1 MTRLRAGTRGSDLA
15 LWQTRW
21 VCDLLRRSHAGVEIE
36 EVIIQTHGDVAKD
49 QRFDADWPVGG
60 FVGALEQA
68 LARRDIDFAT
78 HSYKDLQTAV
88 TAGLAIAAVP
98 VREAVYDVLVTDR
111 EVDLDAL
118 PAGFRVGTSSPRRS
132 AQFRRL
138 GDVRIVAIRGN
149 VPTRVGKVDGG
160 DVDGVILAAAGLKRL
175 GIEPA
180 FVTPLPVERF
190 VPAPAQ
196 GALAIQTRDEVEL
209 MAMLGAIN
217 DADTRR
223 SVEAERSF
231 LAAIGAGC
239 HTPVGALATLNGD
252 SVSLDAQLFSDD
264 GVHEVRGTETGT
276 DAGQVGRVLADR
288 LLGELKGVM

>member
-1 MTRLRAGTRGSDLA
+1 
-15 LWQTRW
+15 
-21 VCDLLRRSHAGVEIE
+21 VEIE

-49 QRFDADWPVGG
+49 QHFDADWPVGG

-88 TAGLAIAAVP
+88 TLGLAIAAVP
-98 VREAVYDVLVTDR
+98 MREVVYDVLVTNHDI
-111 EVDLDAL
+111 DLDAL
-118 PAGFRVGTSSPRRS
+118 PSGFRVGTSSPRRA

-138 GDVRIVAIRGN
+138 GDVRIVPVRGN
-149 VPTRVGKVDGG
+149 VPTRVAKVGG
-160 DVDGVILAAAGLKRL
+160 GEVDGVILAAAGLKRL
-175 GIEPA
+175 EIEPA

-196 GALAIQTRDEVEL
+196 GAVAIQTRDEAEIMV
-209 MAMLGAIN
+209 MVGAID
-217 DADTRR
+217 DAGSRR
-223 SVEAERSF
+223 RVEAERSF
-231 LAAIGAGC
+231 LSAIGAGC

-276 DAGQVGRVLADR
+276 DGSRVGRVLADR
-288 LLGELKGVM
+288 LLGKLKGAT